1 MHKIISSLSIL
12 VVIALFIITKTELVS
27 FDKSDSLNDILI
39 VSAVI
44 LMIAVIF
51 TKKKRKNKFL
61 ILEKG
66 GFCYSFFVP
75 KIVRKVVQ
83 FLVHFTVQ

>member
-1 MHKIISSLSIL
+1 MHKIISSLLIL

-51 TKKKRKNKFL
+51 TKK
-61 ILEKG
+61 EK
-66 GFCYSFFVP
+66 
-75 KIVRKVVQ
+75 K
-83 FLVHFTVQ
+83 

>member
-1 MHKIISSLSIL
+1 MHKIISSLLIL

-51 TKKKRKNKFL
+51 TKKR
-61 ILEKG
+61 EKIN
-66 GFCYSFFVP
+66 S
-75 KIVRKVVQ
+75 
-83 FLVHFTVQ
+83 

>member
-1 MHKIISSLSIL
+1 MEEGEYMHKIISSLLIL

-51 TKKKRKNKFL
+51 TKKR
-61 ILEKG
+61 EKIN
-66 GFCYSFFVP
+66 S
-75 KIVRKVVQ
+75 
-83 FLVHFTVQ
+83 